1 MQCERL
7 LKMIKSWYLH
17 VREETMA
24 PARMVAF
31 IEEHAVSCDI
41 CRQDPDLKEEISKI
55 TELILPESKIPKAVR
70 QKNSEEDKPVE
81 EVESDDE
88 QDVNADNVDDENVDD
103 ESKDLLDEDG
113 EEEEAL
119 DLDDDPSPKL

>member
-7 LKMIKSWYLH
+7 IKMIKSWYIH

-24 PARMVAF
+24 PARMISF
-31 IEEHAVSCDI
+31 IEEHAIDCDI

-70 QKNSEEDKPVE
+70 QKNTADE
-81 EVESDDE
+81 EVESEDDVTPDDE
-88 QDVNADNVDDENVDD
+88 QDVDTDT
-103 ESKDLLDEDG
+103 LDDG
-113 EEEEAL
+113 EEEEEL
-119 DLDDDPSPKL
+119 NLEDHPSPKA